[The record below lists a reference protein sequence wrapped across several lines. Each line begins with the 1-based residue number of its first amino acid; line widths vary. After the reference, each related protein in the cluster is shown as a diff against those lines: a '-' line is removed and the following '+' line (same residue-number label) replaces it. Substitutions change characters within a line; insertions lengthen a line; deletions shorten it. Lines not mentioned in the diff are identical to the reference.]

1 MECQRCEQFSFM
13 GSMRMHGNRRIIG
26 VDIARI
32 LAMYLVVV
40 FHVVGVLSRY
50 DKCTTTGRWVS
61 AASFCCV
68 DLFALISGYVGV
80 LGRFRPSRFA
90 LLWIQVV
97 FTGMII
103 VGGGALIGL
112 WHPALK
118 DWGKVFLPLTSH
130 SYWYFTE
137 YFFLFLLMPFL
148 NAGLRQLSKRVAGT
162 IVVAVLLFVVLL
174 PAINPSGSD
183 TYLLGG
189 GLSAIWLV
197 VCYLIGGYLQ
207 LHGPKFGCLAWLAG
221 GALMTVAVRFW
232 GTSYAHPAT
241 LLAAICWLMACARID
256 ICSGRAKRIVA
267 FFSSVAFG
275 VYVWHAQPLLHAR
288 MVKCFDSISNY
299 HPVLSVVLILAL
311 SILMYLVISVLEYL
325 RIRLFK
331 LLKVK
336 ELSERAFAWME
347 VKA

>member
-1 MECQRCEQFSFM
+1 MDNRIEQNVSQELLQ
-13 GSMRMHGNRRIIG
+13 SQRIIG

-40 FHVVGVLSRY
+40 FHVVGVLSGY
-50 DKCTTTGRWVS
+50 NNCTTTGKWVH

-80 LGRFRPSRFA
+80 RGRFRFA
-90 LLWIQVV
+90 RLASLWMQVV
-97 FTGMII
+97 FTGMVI

-112 WHPALK
+112 WHPTLK

-148 NAGLRQLSKRVAGT
+148 NAGLRQLPRRIAGT
-162 IVVAVLLFVVLL
+162 VVAAILLFVVLL
-174 PAINPSGSD
+174 PTFNPCGSD

-189 GLSAIWLV
+189 GLSAMWLV

-207 LHGPKFGCLAWLAG
+207 LHGPKFGCLACLTG
-221 GALMTVAVRFW
+221 GVLMTVAVRFW
-232 GTSYAHPAT
+232 ATSYAHPAT
-241 LLAAICWLMACARID
+241 LLAAVCWLMACARIN
-256 ICSGRAKRIVA
+256 ICSIRTKRIIA

-275 VYVWHAQPLLHAR
+275 VYVWHVQPLLHAR
-288 MVKCFDSISNY
+288 MVNCFDFITNY
-299 HPVLSVVLILAL
+299 HPVVSVVLILVI
-311 SILMYLVISVLEYL
+311 SILMYLVISVLEFL
-325 RIRLFK
+325 RIRLFN

-336 ELSERAFAWME
+336 ELAEKAFTWME
-347 VKA
+347 VEP